1 MLSVLFISLKVSI
14 QTFSLSKSLSPLKKL
29 HYLTTLLLF
38 YGRTTMALLEKRALS
53 FDKKSHMAGA
63 EKRENSL
70 PALLFTSYDSQA
82 DKTRFGHN
90 SWFLEGTRLMRKI
103 TYTVLSSHTWGVE
116 KRSASFLSLSFFLLS
131 RTKPISTI
139 LLSLS
144 LFCLF
149 LLLKLKTFFFSFRV
163 LAECFYRSGERS
175 GTCTHWLSCALA
187 PSSLPSPGHALRIRS
202 VRHHFWTGLALGFFA
217 CWQKVW
223 SIMTCLF
230 ARFFLFF
237 YVGGI
242 ITPGVM

>member
-70 PALLFTSYDSQA
+70 PALLFTSYDIQA

-103 TYTVLSSHTWGVE
+103 TYTVLSSHTWGSRKEVQVFCH
-116 KRSASFLSLSFFLLS
+116 FLFFCSLALNQSLPSSSHSPFFV
-131 RTKPISTI
+131 
-139 LLSLS
+139 
-144 LFCLF
+144 FF

-217 CWQKVW
+217 CWQKGFGLW
-223 SIMTCLF
+223 L
-230 ARFFLFF
+230 AFLLGSFCSS
-237 YVGGI
+237 
-242 ITPGVM
+242 M

>member
-38 YGRTTMALLEKRALS
+38 YGRTTMALLEKRAC
-53 FDKKSHMAGA
+53 FFWQKIAHGGA

-70 PALLFTSYDSQA
+70 PALLFTSYDIQA

-103 TYTVLSSHTWGVE
+103 TYTVLSSHTWGSRKEVQVFCH
-116 KRSASFLSLSFFLLS
+116 FLFFLLS

-217 CWQKVW
+217 CWQKGFGLW
-223 SIMTCLF
+223 L
-230 ARFFLFF
+230 AFLLGSFCSS
-237 YVGGI
+237 
-242 ITPGVM
+242 M